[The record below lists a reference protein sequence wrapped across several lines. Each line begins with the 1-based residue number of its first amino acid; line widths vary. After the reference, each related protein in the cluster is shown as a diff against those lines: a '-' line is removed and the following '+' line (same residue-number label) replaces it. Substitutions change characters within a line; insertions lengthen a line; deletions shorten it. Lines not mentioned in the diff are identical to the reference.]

1 MIVLASFM
9 FCPKVSS
16 LKGVVWFDKIFL
28 HPSITLII
36 QIESAKDIEREGKLR
51 VCVSFFLVLYKQPR
65 EGGEHFHAKP
75 RQSKGPRDTL
85 DRTSLLGTRD

>member
-16 LKGVVWFDKIFL
+16 LKGVVLIDKIFL

-36 QIESAKDIEREGKLR
+36 QIESAKDIEREGKL
-51 VCVSFFLVLYKQPR
+51 
-65 EGGEHFHAKP
+65 
-75 RQSKGPRDTL
+75 
-85 DRTSLLGTRD
+85 

>member
-9 FCPKVSS
+9 FCPKVLS

-36 QIESAKDIEREGKLR
+36 QIESAKDIEREGKL
-51 VCVSFFLVLYKQPR
+51 
-65 EGGEHFHAKP
+65 
-75 RQSKGPRDTL
+75 
-85 DRTSLLGTRD
+85 